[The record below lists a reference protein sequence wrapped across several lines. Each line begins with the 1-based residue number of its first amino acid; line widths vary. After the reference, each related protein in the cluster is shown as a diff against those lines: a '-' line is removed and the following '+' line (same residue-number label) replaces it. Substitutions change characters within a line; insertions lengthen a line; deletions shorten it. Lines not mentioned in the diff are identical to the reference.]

1 MRLRLTEDEA
11 AFVRTLRAELG
22 SVDGEPRD
30 RLAALGVYTVEVPDD
45 EGGLG
50 LGIEYGVLL
59 CAELGRAA
67 IEDDYRATMAL
78 RELGHAAT
86 EPGWEST
93 LRAERIDASD
103 QVVTAIWLRQAA
115 YLLGLGAGA
124 HRLAVARSR
133 TRRQFGTAIGERQS
147 VSFPLA
153 QAFAH
158 LHAVRLLVH
167 KAAWQHDN
175 GEPALLG
182 ATRALAYA
190 AEVAL
195 DTTATA
201 VHVHGAFGLTRVAP
215 VHRYYELAAT
225 EAVRFG
231 SPAALWR
238 LASELAAAPR
248 TAAPRTKVSP

>member
-1 MRLRLTEDEA
+1 MTEDEA
-11 AFVRTLRAELG
+11 AFVRVLRAELG
-22 SVDGEPRD
+22 SAEGDPRD
-30 RLAALGVYTVEVPDD
+30 RLAALDVYTVEVPDD
-45 EGGLG
+45 QGGLG
-50 LGIEYGVLL
+50 LGVGYGVLI

-67 IEDDYRATMAL
+67 VEDDYRTTMAR
-78 RELGHAAT
+78 RELGTAAT
-86 EPGWEST
+86 GPEWESA
-93 LRAERIDASD
+93 LRVDRIGPSGD
-103 QVVTAIWLRQAA
+103 VVAATWLRQAA

-133 TRRQFGTAIGERQS
+133 SRRQFGTVIGDRQA
-147 VSFPLA
+147 VAFPLA

-167 KAAWQHDN
+167 KAAWQLDN
-175 GEPALLG
+175 GEPGLLG

-201 VHVHGAFGLTRVAP
+201 VHVHGAFGLTRVVP
-215 VHRYYELAAT
+215 VHRYHELAAT

-231 SPAALWR
+231 GPAALWR
-238 LASELAAAPR
+238 LASELAAATP
-248 TAAPRTKVSP
+248 AHVSP

>member
-1 MRLRLTEDEA
+1 MRLRLTDDEA
-11 AFVRTLRAELG
+11 AFVRVLRAELG
-22 SVDGEPRD
+22 SMDGDPRD

-45 EGGLG
+45 DGGLG
-50 LGIEYGVLL
+50 LGIEYGVLI

-67 IEDDYRATMAL
+67 IDDDYRATMAR
-78 RELGHAAT
+78 RELGTAAT
-86 EPGWEST
+86 EPEWEAA
-93 LRAERIDASD
+93 LRVDRIDAPD
-103 QVVTAIWLRQAA
+103 DVITATWLRQAA

-124 HRLAVARSR
+124 HHLAVARSR
-133 TRRQFGTAIGERQS
+133 SRRQFGTAIGERQA
-147 VSFPLA
+147 VAFPLA

-158 LHAVRLLVH
+158 LSAVRLLVH

-201 VHVHGAFGLTRVAP
+201 VHVHGAFGLTRVAQ

-238 LASELAAAPR
+238 LASGLAAATPVH
-248 TAAPRTKVSP
+248 VSP